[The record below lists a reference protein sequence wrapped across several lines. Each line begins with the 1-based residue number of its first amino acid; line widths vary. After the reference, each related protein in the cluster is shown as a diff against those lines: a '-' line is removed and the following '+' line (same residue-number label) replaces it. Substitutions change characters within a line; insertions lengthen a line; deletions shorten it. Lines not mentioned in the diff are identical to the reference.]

1 MTDNLP
7 PLPPF
12 APEFQPRWPNDPGGY
27 TAEQMQAYARAAI
40 EKDRERQSVPA
51 GLQNIDRSVIEQA
64 LEWVGLN
71 IPVTAAE
78 QYIMEQTGAP
88 LKDIKNKHAQQLEQ
102 VYAEQPEMRQVV
114 ETIND
119 VAKMDVDIN
128 IEAVPD
134 TLTLQQE
141 QFQLLADLAKVYGP
155 QEVPFDSLVELSG
168 MRNKKQ
174 FLDQRRNGQ
183 NQTGQV
189 AAKAAQLQQAKAM
202 ADIENKHADTAV
214 KQAQAMKTTA
224 DAQTSQLEG
233 VLLQSI
239 PDVTPN
245 VII

>member
-1 MTDNLP
+1 MMVADNKAFKEIGRIFASHRRFKTDIYRHCWLRIKQFWTDEKWVRVTDN
-7 PLPPF
+7 
-12 APEFQPRWPNDPGGY
+12 
-27 TAEQMQAYARAAI
+27 
-40 EKDRERQSVPA
+40 
-51 GLQNIDRSVIEQA
+51 EQA

-78 QYIMEQTGAP
+78 QYIMQKTGAP
-88 LKDIKNKHAQQLEQ
+88 LKDIKIQYAQQLEQ

-183 NQTGQV
+183 NQAGQV

-202 ADIENKHADTAV
+202 ADIENKQADTAV